1 MLKQLFVGHTCGQG
15 ILTLLPYYTLSYS
28 NTTRYL
34 YVLTTLVLYFYESL
48 HSFRVTKNLSLSD
61 VVVTGQ
67 IRCQVSNNYWST
79 MSGTI
84 YL

>member
-34 YVLTTLVLYFYESL
+34 YVLHLSLLYESL